1 MSPISRSARK
11 RGKTITSREAVYQ
24 ACVDLHCSNPPLP
37 VTKNTVAE
45 HMGLSISIVDM
56 HIDRLYQDDGRL
68 TKPMPGHYVPKDV
81 RANRAVSAT
90 AVPGGGCK
98 VEVGDQIMDL
108 SAWEASMVMEML
120 RGYLQRMD
128 PRRLGRTVSPQR

>member
-1 MSPISRSARK
+1 MSLISRSARK
-11 RGKTITSREAVYQ
+11 RGKTMTSKEAVYQ
-24 ACVDLHCSNPPLP
+24 AIVDMHCSNPPVP
-37 VTKNTVAE
+37 VTKHTVAA
-45 HMGLSISIVDM
+45 HMGLPYSTIDV
-56 HIDRLYQDDGRL
+56 HIDRLYQDDQRL
-68 TKPMPGHYVPKDV
+68 FKPMPGHYVPKDV

-108 SAWEASMVMEML
+108 STWEAGIVVDML

-128 PRRLGRTVSPQR
+128 PRRLGKTAVPQR